1 MLGEGILGDAGSDIL
16 DEPVFSM
23 KEDGTGPRESNV
35 SEEGRDSCDGHGL
48 VFEGVVVKG
57 NQLGRTIGFP
67 TANIRTDTVLPAG
80 VFACRVRVLPTGT
93 EEVSVSAKDGRSLE
107 SGKPVYDA
115 MLNVGTRPT
124 VSRSAEVSIEAH
136 LFGFSGDL
144 YGLRLRVELVSRIRS
159 ERKFASLEALKAQL
173 AADKSAAQRVLS
185 VKTDL

>member
-1 MLGEGILGDAGSDIL
+1 MLGEGILGDAGSDVL
-16 DEPVFSM
+16 TEPVVSM
-23 KEDGTGPRESNV
+23 KEDGTEPRASNV

-80 VFACRVRVLPTGT
+80 VFACRVRVLSMGTGA
-93 EEVSVSAKDGRSLE
+93 VLDRAKESEAVE
-107 SGKPVYDA
+107 SGMPVYDA

-124 VSRSAEVSIEAH
+124 VCRSAEVSIEVH

-173 AADKSAAQRVLS
+173 AADKSAAQQILRV
-185 VKTDL
+185 KKDL

>member
-1 MLGEGILGDAGSDIL
+1 MLGEGILGDAGSRVLHDTVDSERRTDAGFGGL
-16 DEPVFSM
+16 AVGDE
-23 KEDGTGPRESNV
+23 G
-35 SEEGRDSCDGHGL
+35 CDGFEVHGL

-173 AADKSAAQRVLS
+173 AADKSAAQQILRV
-185 VKTDL
+185 KKDL

>member
-1 MLGEGILGDAGSDIL
+1 MLREGVWVDAGLDVL
-16 DEPVFSM
+16 DEPVVSM
-23 KEDGTGPRESNV
+23 KEDGTGLRESNV

-93 EEVSVSAKDGRSLE
+93 GAVLDLAKESEAVE

>member
-1 MLGEGILGDAGSDIL
+1 MDDAASDVL
-16 DEPVFSM
+16 EEPVVPM
-23 KEDGTGPRESNV
+23 KKDGHG
-35 SEEGRDSCDGHGL
+35 GFDGHGL

-67 TANIRTDTVLPAG
+67 TANIRTETVLPAG
-80 VFACRVRVLPTGT
+80 VFACRVRVLPTLTGA
-93 EEVSVSAKDGRSLE
+93 VSDLAKDIEAVE

-144 YGLRLRVELVSRIRS
+144 YGLRLRVEIVSRIRS
-159 ERKFASLEALKAQL
+159 ECKFDSLESLKAQL
-173 AADKSAAQRVLS
+173 AADKSAAQQILRVR
-185 VKTDL
+185 KDLRGTAARHRGVV

>member
-1 MLGEGILGDAGSDIL
+1 MLGEGILGDAGSRVLHDTVDSERGTDAGFGGL
-16 DEPVFSM
+16 AVGDEGC
-23 KEDGTGPRESNV
+23 DGF
-35 SEEGRDSCDGHGL
+35 EGRGL

-67 TANIRTDTVLPAG
+67 TANIRTDMVLPAG

-93 EEVSVSAKDGRSLE
+93 GAVLDLAKESEAVE
-107 SGKPVYDA
+107 SGRPVYDA

-124 VSRSAEVSIEAH
+124 VSWSAEVSIEAH

-185 VKTDL
+185 AKTDL

>member
-1 MLGEGILGDAGSDIL
+1 MLGEGVWDDAGSRVLHDTVDSERRTDAGFGGL
-16 DEPVFSM
+16 AVGDE
-23 KEDGTGPRESNV
+23 G
-35 SEEGRDSCDGHGL
+35 CDGFEVHGL

-93 EEVSVSAKDGRSLE
+93 EEVSVSAKDGRSVE
-107 SGKPVYDA
+107 SEKPVYDA

-124 VSRSAEVSIEAH
+124 VCRSAEVSIEVH

-173 AADKSAAQRVLS
+173 AADKSAAQQILRV
-185 VKTDL
+185 KKDL